1 MQQVIYT
8 NGKVVCMRSK
18 TIHSLCEKA
27 KQVTEGREKGREGGG
42 AWAARQRFRAEN
54 DTHSSKQCLDKMTKY
69 HGKK

>member
-1 MQQVIYT
+1 M
-8 NGKVVCMRSK
+8 
-18 TIHSLCEKA
+18 
-27 KQVTEGREKGREGGG
+27 TEGREKGREGGG